1 MKKLII
7 LFLLLVPLT
16 IKADDMWFKT
26 SQLAIKI
33 SGEWSDWIP
42 VVVKIKVTEDKVTIY
57 SDEVQIYKIKHE
69 IEAPHDYR
77 GEQIAYRVIDHEGDW
92 GNLRFRKQNNGQ
104 LQLYIDFSNI
114 SWVYDINRIY

>member
-1 MKKLII
+1 M
-7 LFLLLVPLT
+7 LVPLT

-33 SGEWSDWIP
+33 AGEWSDWIP
-42 VVVKIKVTEDKVTIY
+42 AVVKIKVAEDKVTIY
-57 SDEVQIYKIKHE
+57 SDEVQIYKIKYKTD
-69 IEAPHDYR
+69 APYDSN

-104 LQLYIDFSNI
+104 LQIYIDFSDI